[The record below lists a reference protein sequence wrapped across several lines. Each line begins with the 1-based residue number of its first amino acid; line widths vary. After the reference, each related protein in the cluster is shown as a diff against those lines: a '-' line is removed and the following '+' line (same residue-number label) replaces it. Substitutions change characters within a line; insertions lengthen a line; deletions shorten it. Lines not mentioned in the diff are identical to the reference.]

1 MSKYIG
7 QNVAVASIKS
17 TAEGRALL
25 EAETVAAQRVL
36 LDTNSVS
43 EVDAKDALRVNL
55 ADETYYQQDNI
66 LGTVSQTAGVPTG
79 AIIESGS
86 NANGSYTKYADG
98 TLVCTGETIGLAT
111 TTLSDGA
118 YFGTER
124 KTFPVA
130 FVGSVP
136 KVIPGVRRS
145 VGTTG
150 IKWAGHTYN
159 VTLTEAALYVVCAV
173 SEASLQTVSYI
184 AIGRWY

>member
-66 LGTVSQTAGVPTG
+66 LGIVSQTAGVPTG
-79 AIIESGS
+79 AIIERGS
-86 NANGSYTKYADG
+86 NANGEFVKYADG
-98 TLVCTGETIGLAT
+98 TLICTFYKVDLAVAL
-111 TTLSDGA
+111 TLSNGV
-118 YFGTER
+118 YYNSLVW
-124 KTFPVA
+124 TFPSTFIATPSIASAGFVSGILSWASADGQASSATVGYVSVFANVA
-130 FVGSVP
+130 ATADVYF
-136 KVIPGVRRS
+136 IPM
-145 VGTTG
+145 
-150 IKWAGHTYN
+150 
-159 VTLTEAALYVVCAV
+159 
-173 SEASLQTVSYI
+173 
-184 AIGRWY
+184 AIGRWW